1 MARDSS
7 TAKVRKLAINMPD
20 TLRAHIERRAER
32 MTAKELLD
40 GESAITGTADHW
52 RRVVEWWPDGGAFLF
67 DLLALS
73 ERLYSSAGG
82 DGRLPDGAER
92 RERYKGLGRAA
103 KKLDDAVREFQAA
116 LGKMPD
122 KRIMLGEAGDSL
134 SVADDAAALEA
145 LRALAGGRWR
155 GQLLKAL
162 TVLDGTANAGLP
174 VGSLAVLRRVKAPPA
189 VRKTPTRGR
198 YVLRSVVDA
207 CCRWELRE
215 QQAGRQVGDWP
226 MVALSA
232 ILSAAGNDFSVTVKE
247 LDDLRR
253 ELRKALRD
261 SCPD

>member
-7 TAKVRKLAINMPD
+7 TANVRELAMKMPD
-20 TLRAHIERRAER
+20 TLRYHIERRAER
-32 MTAKELLD
+32 MTATERLD
-40 GESAITGTADHW
+40 VQAAINGTADHW

-67 DLLALS
+67 DLLS
-73 ERLYSSAGG
+73 QSKRLYSSAGG
-82 DGRLPDGAER
+82 DESAER
-92 RERYKGLGRAA
+92 EVRYSKVGSAARE
-103 KKLDDAVREFQAA
+103 LDKAVRKFQASLA
-116 LGKMPD
+116 KMPD
-122 KRIMLGEAGDSL
+122 ERTMLDEAGDSL

-162 TVLDGTANAGLP
+162 TVLDGTANEGMP
-174 VGSLAVLRRVKAPPA
+174 VGSLAALSRVKARKPL
-189 VRKTPTRGR
+189 RKTPTRGR

-226 MVALSA
+226 MAALSA
-232 ILSAAGNDFSVTVKE
+232 ILSAASNDCSVTVKE

-253 ELRKALRD
+253 ELRKAPRD
-261 SCPD
+261 SRPD